1 MSKHVL
7 LVDDDPVVLGMYQS
21 ALMAQGFQVAAAND
35 GLSAMRMM
43 RSSPPDVVV
52 LDLLMPKFTG
62 VDVLRFLRGEPALR
76 EVPVILLSNSFMND
90 LAAQATALGVQQA
103 VLKTQCTPTH
113 LVSLIHEVRP
123 GATGPAAPASR
134 GMPDSG
140 AAAAP
145 GPAVAIP
152 SPAAAAS
159 TAPAPLAASAP
170 APALAGPLPEL
181 RESTGSAR
189 KDLLGNAGRIRS
201 DLHNLNQGLARVR
214 NDIERDLQL
223 RNFYRRVHFLSTGA
237 GLGGAPDIALLASA
251 FEALLFELMSLPALL
266 TPSVRRTLAFTTDF
280 LGLLLAR
287 AHEGPVNVP
296 PILQALVVD
305 DDPLSNRLLNA
316 VLRRTQFVPRCAEDP
331 LLALEWAQETPFDLV
346 LLDIGMPGIDGFEF
360 CKRLR
365 MLPNYQRTPVIFVTS
380 HNDFESR
387 AQSILSGGNDLIA
400 KPVLPIELAVKA
412 VTQLLKNALE
422 GKPGGG

>member
-1 MSKHVL
+1 MNKHVL

-43 RSSPPDVVV
+43 RSSAPDVVV

-123 GATGPAAPASR
+123 GPVGAAAPALQAI
-134 GMPDSG
+134 PDSG
-140 AAAAP
+140 AAPAP
-145 GPAVAIP
+145 GAAAAAP
-152 SPAAAAS
+152 SPAPS
-159 TAPAPLAASAP
+159 PTSAPAPAP

-189 KDLLGNAGRIRS
+189 KDLIGNAGRIRT

-305 DDPLSNRLLNA
+305 DDPLSNRLLSA

-422 GKPGGG
+422 GKAGGGGG